1 MKRKKLAQ
9 HHLTTRQASL
19 CHRQTDDGQKQVLLC
34 PHLVAKSGHSVGP
47 DRDAGCWHYHHR
59 WPWMRLWVVTND
71 ITRARCDKLTLQLV
85 HFILEYVEVVG
96 RCHRNDV
103 VLGMPGS
110 VQDLLIEVQ
119 TIHADF
125 ILFAFA
131 ACAHLAG
138 LQDLHGLAVFTG
150 RLQCHVPS
158 VAAIEH
164 PEEVVIWA
172 GHHHTAQSRWGDVG
186 KVRVIK
192 SSYPKTMSIRK

>member
-1 MKRKKLAQ
+1 MALPPQMA
-9 HHLTTRQASL
+9 LDEA
-19 CHRQTDDGQKQVLLC
+19 V
-34 PHLVAKSGHSVGP
+34 
-47 DRDAGCWHYHHR
+47 
-59 WPWMRLWVVTND
+59 RLRVVTND

-119 TIHADF
+119 TIHTDF

-164 PEEVVIWA
+164 PEEVVI
-172 GHHHTAQSRWGDVG
+172 
-186 KVRVIK
+186 
-192 SSYPKTMSIRK
+192 

>member
-1 MKRKKLAQ
+1 MSTSSGKVW
-9 HHLTTRQASL
+9 SL
-19 CHRQTDDGQKQVLLC
+19 SRAGQ
-34 PHLVAKSGHSVGP
+34 
-47 DRDAGCWHYHHR
+47 GCWLLAL
-59 WPWMRLWVVTND
+59 PPQMALDEAVRLRVVTND

-164 PEEVVIWA
+164 PEEVVI
-172 GHHHTAQSRWGDVG
+172 
-186 KVRVIK
+186 
-192 SSYPKTMSIRK
+192 